1 MNTFDIARKINHM
14 PGIKVEATIDP
25 TLISTRVKKAA
36 QRMIRSGILVGGHRS
51 TARMLALQLL
61 SDACIAVSAGASR
74 WGVTLYNAKLTHATK
89 AQIKELI
96 NAAKMI
102 EVMRAETTV
111 RKGYVRDRYARIL
124 HELNNPLPT
133 MRLFVYV
140 PGIAHQIAEVA
151 TEQRSAHAIAAANAL
166 ADKLDGTAII
176 NIKMLNPV

>member
-36 QRMIRSGILVGGHRS
+36 QRMIRSGILIGGHRS

-61 SDACIAVSAGASR
+61 SDACIAVSAGTSM
-74 WGVTLYNAKLTHATK
+74 WGVTLYNAKLTHATRK
-89 AQIKELI
+89 RIVELI
-96 NAAKMI
+96 DAAKMI
-102 EVMRAETTV
+102 EIATAETV
-111 RKGYVRDRYARIL
+111 RKGYVRDRYERTL

-140 PGIAHQIAEVA
+140 PGIAQQIAEVA

-166 ADKLDGTAII
+166 ADKLDGTEPIKA
-176 NIKMLNPV
+176 NIFTPV